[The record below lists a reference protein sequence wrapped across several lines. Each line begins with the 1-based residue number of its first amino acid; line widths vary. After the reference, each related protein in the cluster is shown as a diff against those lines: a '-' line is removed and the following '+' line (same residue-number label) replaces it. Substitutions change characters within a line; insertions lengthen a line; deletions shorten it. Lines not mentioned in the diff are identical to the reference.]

1 MVSEHASPLATLGGV
16 DAGGQNVHVAA
27 LSSALVRLGHAV
39 TVYTRRDSRALPA
52 RVTMASGVVV
62 QHVDAGPPRPLPKDA
77 IYRYVRQFG
86 VQLQRLWSDDPPD
99 IVHSHFWMSA
109 VAALAAA
116 GPLDLPVVH
125 TFHALGIEKRRHQ
138 GAADTSPAVRIRAE
152 ADIARRADRIV
163 ATASAEVFELSR
175 MGANPRCLRLVP
187 CGVDLDHFT
196 TVGSSEP
203 HRSDRLSEP
212 RGSDRLRIVT
222 LSRLVPRKGVDT
234 VIEALASAQDVELIV
249 AGGGETPDLASDPE
263 AARLAAVARAN
274 GVADRVLFRGRV
286 ERAEVPALLRSAD
299 VVACTPW
306 YEPFGIV
313 PLEAMACGKAVIV
326 SSVGGLVDTVVDG
339 VTGFHVAPRAPRQV
353 ARAIEALRDSRLR
366 RAMGRAGEER
376 VRLRYAW
383 PRIAAETLEVYRGL
397 AGRSGAAEGLATGS

>member
-1 MVSEHASPLATLGGV
+1 MRIAMVSEHASPLATLGGV

-52 RVTMASGVVV
+52 RVAMAPGVIV
-62 QHVDAGPPRPLPKDA
+62 QHVDAGPPRTLPKDA
-77 IYRYVRQFG
+77 IYRYVPEFG
-86 VQLQRLWSDDPPD
+86 LQLQRLWSVDRPD
-99 IVHSHFWMSA
+99 VVHSHFWMSA
-109 VAALAAA
+109 LAALAAA

-125 TFHALGIEKRRHQ
+125 TFHALGVEKRRHQ
-138 GAADTSPAVRIRAE
+138 GAADTSPAIRVGAE

-175 MGANPRCLRLVP
+175 MGANPRSLRLVP

-196 TVGSSEP
+196 TVGT
-203 HRSDRLSEP
+203 SEP
-212 RGSDRLRIVT
+212 RRRDRLRIVT
-222 LSRLVPRKGVDT
+222 LSRLVPRKGIDT
-234 VIEALASAQDVELIV
+234 VIEALADAPGVELVV
-249 AGGGETPDLASDPE
+249 AGGGETPDLASDSE
-263 AARLAAVARAN
+263 ALRLAELARAC
-274 GVADRVLFRGRV
+274 GVGDRVSFRGRTA
-286 ERAEVPALLRSAD
+286 RADVPALLRSAD
-299 VVACTPW
+299 VVGCVPW

-313 PLEAMACGKAVIV
+313 PLEAMACGKPVIV

-353 ARAIEALRDSRLR
+353 ARALEALRDSRLR

-383 PRIAAETLEVYRGL
+383 PRIASETLEVYRGL
-397 AGRSGAAEGLATGS
+397 AGRSAAAEGLATGS